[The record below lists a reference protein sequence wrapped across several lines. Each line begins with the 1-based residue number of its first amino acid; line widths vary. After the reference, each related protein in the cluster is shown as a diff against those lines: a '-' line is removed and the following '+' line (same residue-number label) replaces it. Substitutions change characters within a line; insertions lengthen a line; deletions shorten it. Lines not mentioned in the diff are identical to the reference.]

1 MEDKKPLLNEDEIII
16 ESKATLD
23 RINTWIFQCD
33 AKAGII
39 LGILG
44 VAFTLL
50 ISRDSIADYKNLFK
64 LLLTYRAGVLLV
76 ISIVASLIII
86 MIGTGMLIFTLIP
99 VTDSKFFNEPYINTK
114 SKIHFDSISKYNSFK
129 EYKEKFSHIRRQD
142 YINDLI
148 SQVYINSSIASRKY
162 KAYKTGVITS
172 CIGFTVF
179 LILSVIGYVIVN

>member
-1 MEDKKPLLNEDEIII
+1 M
-16 ESKATLD
+16 
-23 RINTWIFQCD
+23 
-33 AKAGII
+33 
-39 LGILG
+39 
-44 VAFTLL
+44 
-50 ISRDSIADYKNLFK
+50 
-64 LLLTYRAGVLLV
+64 GVLLV

-99 VTDSKFFNEPYINTK
+99 VTDSKLFKESYINTK
-114 SKIHFDSISKYNSFK
+114 SKIHFDSISNYNSFK
-129 EYKEKFSHIRRQD
+129 EYKDKFSHIRRQD

-179 LILSVIGYVIVN
+179 LILSVIGYVIVNKLSGQISSVATVTSTSRSIVFCILLFQCLQPS